1 MADFKVSEVKSINI
15 GDKVFKIKTKED
27 EIHLKGY
34 IYDSLTYRYIRAR
47 EKMAE
52 YEYKENIKSPHYL
65 DRDREWYYRQ
75 AKRDIIKFCQIL
87 DEAIGEH
94 D

>member
-1 MADFKVSEVKSINI
+1 MIRIVKSSL
-15 GDKVFKIKTKED
+15 DD

-34 IYDSLTYRYIRAR
+34 IYDSLMYRYMMAR
-47 EKMAE
+47 EKMALYDWE
-52 YEYKENIKSPHYL
+52 NRCKYNHAECNRRTYEEA
-65 DRDREWYYRQ
+65 
-75 AKRDIIKFCQIL
+75 AKRDMIRFAQIL